1 MDRAK
6 PIDCIV
12 DVGDKIWLQIG
23 RYLDVKRHF
32 LKNVPPQRLTDA
44 NAANDAEKRSNIQDD
59 DASCYRKQH

>member
-23 RYLDVKRHF
+23 RYLDVKKTF
-32 LKNVPPQRLTDA
+32 LKNVPPTLD
-44 NAANDAEKRSNIQDD
+44 
-59 DASCYRKQH
+59 